1 MGLTGNAGIRYCRG
15 CSHPTICKTHG
26 CAAEEARF
34 NRLKE
39 ETKEPFAWMTL
50 ADAIAF
56 RDSGYTE
63 AGKVYSVPP
72 DVELQ
77 CVPLY
82 LRAEDLQILKNNR

>member
-1 MGLTGNAGIRYCRG
+1 MRHCKG

-34 NRLKE
+34 NRLVE
-39 ETKEPFAWMTL
+39 EAKEPFAWMTL

-63 AGKVYSVPP
+63 AAKVYSVPP
-72 DVELQ
+72 DTETQ
-77 CVPLY
+77 CFPLY
-82 LRAEDLQILKNNR
+82 FRAKDLELLNKCLK